1 MDRQYDPNTDPSV
14 IVPVDENGLR
24 LAPNPVNKADAKIL
38 PKAVQPFEFQPKLR
52 PIGSTGATESTV
64 DDFQPKKRD
73 VSKRATRT
81 KRTKNIIC
89 GIFMLLFTAAAVLPY
104 IFGVCNLKITNPI
117 ILSFTKFDIFGHL
130 ISLIKGCI
138 GADKSTLI
146 SNLLHMVPYAILL
159 VGLLGLAA
167 NVIKALIGIFG
178 AKRPMKYAL
187 SALIYL
193 ISTIIIFIMALVG
206 VGRVGIEKIDF
217 MKDFVYGYSSSEYVT
232 MLGIAI
238 IYFIIAVIIKIAN
251 PEKSGYLKYDA

>member
-1 MDRQYDPNTDPSV
+1 M
-14 IVPVDENGLR
+14 IVLS
-24 LAPNPVNKADAKIL
+24 IL
-38 PKAVQPFEFQPKLR
+38 YR
-52 PIGSTGATESTV
+52 
-64 DDFQPKKRD
+64 
-73 VSKRATRT
+73 VS
-81 KRTKNIIC
+81 
-89 GIFMLLFTAAAVLPY
+89 
-104 IFGVCNLKITNPI
+104 
-117 ILSFTKFDIFGHL
+117 
-130 ISLIKGCI
+130 
-138 GADKSTLI
+138 
-146 SNLLHMVPYAILL
+146 
-159 VGLLGLAA
+159 GLLGLAA